1 MNIYMSFIKHAAAF
15 GKLVGICAGYEG
27 RYNPAHQNLS
37 INALRLLAEKA
48 DNANRSVSLA
58 HQLQVTATGQRHAAF
73 NELRV
78 LVKRMRGEVSNLSTD
93 AATKALL
100 NDTLSRMA
108 GFKSD
113 TTAKNKPAEV
123 VSETT
128 PGRRSTGKDYSTR
141 LAAYETIISTLSA
154 IAAYQ
159 PSSESAGITSLQKNL
174 EALRSLM
181 DQVNKA
187 KATLDDARSY
197 RKKVFFQS
205 GGVLDTT
212 RSVKNVFKSI
222 FGNPSDELT
231 GIRSI
236 RFI

>member
-1 MNIYMSFIKHAAAF
+1 MSFIKNAAAF

-37 INALRLLAEKA
+37 ISTLRMLAEKA
-48 DNANRSVSLA
+48 NNANRSVGQA
-58 HQLQVTATGQRHAAF
+58 NQLRITAAGQRRNAF
-73 NELRV
+73 EELRV
-78 LVKRMRGEVSNLSTD
+78 LVKSLRGEISNLSID
-93 AATKALL
+93 EATRGML
-100 NDTLSRMA
+100 NDALNGMA
-108 GFKSD
+108 GFRKDSGVKTISAD
-113 TTAKNKPAEV
+113 GVPIVN
-123 VSETT
+123 
-128 PGRRSTGKDYSTR
+128 PGKHSSGNDYSTR
-141 LAAYETIISTLSA
+141 LAAFELLISTLSGTA
-154 IAAYQ
+154 VYM
-159 PSSESAGITSLQKNL
+159 PSSESASISSLQKRMKNL
-174 EALRSLM
+174 NDLM
-181 DQVNKA
+181 EQVNKA
-187 KATLDDARSY
+187 KAALDDARSY